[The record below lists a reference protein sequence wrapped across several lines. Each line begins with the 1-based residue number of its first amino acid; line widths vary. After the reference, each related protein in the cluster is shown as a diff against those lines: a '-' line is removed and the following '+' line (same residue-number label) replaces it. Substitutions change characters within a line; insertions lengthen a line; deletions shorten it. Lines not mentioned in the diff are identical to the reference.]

1 MQVCKGNILWEGQ
14 ENLAQSSLSFDV
26 TLKSNLQYIVFTLFH
41 EQISFPDNF
50 S

>member
-1 MQVCKGNILWEGQ
+1 MKMQVCKGTILCEGH

-26 TLKSNLQYIVFTLFH
+26 AKVEFAVHSCFH